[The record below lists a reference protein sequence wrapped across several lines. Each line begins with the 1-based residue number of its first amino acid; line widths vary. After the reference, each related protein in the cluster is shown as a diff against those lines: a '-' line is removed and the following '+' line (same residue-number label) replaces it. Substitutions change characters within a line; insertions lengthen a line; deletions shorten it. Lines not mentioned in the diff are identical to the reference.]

1 MFLDAERMTVGFYPL
16 SLESPSLYKN
26 HAEAASGLFTE
37 IDAVFFTLVIR
48 QI

>member
-26 HAEAASGLFTE
+26 HASGLFTE